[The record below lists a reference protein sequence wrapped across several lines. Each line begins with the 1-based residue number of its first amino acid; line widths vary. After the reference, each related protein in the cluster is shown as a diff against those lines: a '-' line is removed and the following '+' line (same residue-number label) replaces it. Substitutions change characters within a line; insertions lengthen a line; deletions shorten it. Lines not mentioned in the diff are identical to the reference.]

1 MPTTA
6 FTRRRLAIAAA
17 ALALATTTAVP
28 PTAHPANAASVT
40 AAITVGGAT
49 IAGAATTLAVS
60 SAPATRMTLPAPTGR
75 YAIGTRA
82 LRLVDSSRRDP
93 LVKARPYRELM
104 VSLWYPAGPSDRP
117 LAPHMSR
124 MAAADWDR
132 HSAPAMGIKRGSMDW
147 AATTTHAREG
157 APVDRRAGSLPVV
170 LFASGDGGPR
180 TLGTVLV
187 EELAGRGYLV
197 ITVDHTYEADQ
208 VEFPGGRV
216 ERAVPLPS
224 KLTPNVIAKLLGKH
238 ARIRLADMRF
248 VLDRLDKIAGLRG
261 VADLSKVGV
270 LGQSIGGSVAAQLAH
285 DDSRVDAGVNLDGS
299 YVGPVARTGVR
310 GPFLQFAAQA
320 HTRAGDR
327 TWKSFWNASSGWK
340 RELRLA
346 GAAHGSFTDLQV
358 MLPQVKDLV
367 GTIDPARSVAAQ
379 RAHITAFFDLHLK
392 GRATHLFDTP
402 DRRYPEITRVP

>member
-6 FTRRRLAIAAA
+6 FTRRVAIAS
-17 ALALATTTAVP
+17 LALATTAAIP
-28 PTAHPANAASVT
+28 LTAHPANAFSVT
-40 AAITVGGAT
+40 AATTGSGAT
-49 IAGAATTLAVS
+49 IAEAATRLAVS
-60 SAPATRMTLPAPTGR
+60 SAPATRLTLPAPTGR
-75 YAIGTRA
+75 YSIGTRA

-104 VSLWYPAGPSDRP
+104 VSLWYPAGPSNRP
-117 LAPHMSR
+117 LAPHMSQ

-132 HSAPAMGIKRGSMDW
+132 HSAPAMGIKQGSMDW

-157 APVDRRAGSLPVV
+157 APVDRKAGSLPVV
-170 LFASGDGGPR
+170 LFAPGDGGPR

-187 EELAGRGYLV
+187 EELASRGYLV
-197 ITVDHTYEADQ
+197 VTVDHTYEADQ

-224 KLTPNVIAKLLGKH
+224 KLTPNVIAKLLRKH
-238 ARIRLADMRF
+238 AKIRLADMRF

-261 VADLSKVGV
+261 VMDLSKIGI

-285 DDSRVDAGVNLDGS
+285 DDPRIDAGVNLDGS
-299 YVGPVARTGVR
+299 YVGPIARTGMGR
-310 GPFLQFAAQA
+310 PFLQFAAQA

-358 MLPQVKDLV
+358 ILPQVKDLV

-379 RAHITAFFDLHLK
+379 RAYITAFFDLHLK
-392 GRATHLFDTP
+392 GQATHLFDMP
-402 DRRYPEITRVP
+402 DQRYPEITLVS